1 MPPHVLRSELPRLK
15 AVGLSDVRCLDTF
28 HVGHSTDGELTTQL
42 SEFIVERA
50 GLGEEEGGAAV
61 VLQDA
66 TEWAQRARGHEL

>member
-1 MPPHVLRSELPRLK
+1 MLRSELPRLK

-61 VLQDA
+61 VLQEA